1 MDLKTLVDPWDDEFK
16 QNTDMKFTVQG
27 KDFLNQINASAK
39 VLNAKNTIGILDNFL
54 IELLG
59 NQLKITA
66 SDTENVMTSVVE
78 AFDTEGEG
86 RFCVPAKRLLEMMKE
101 ISNQPIKFNVGPNYL
116 VDVEYLN
123 GKFNFMGV
131 DPAPYPMPAPL
142 AADAVQIEIPGNVIA
157 AGLGKTM
164 FAVSSESVRPVMT
177 GILWDF
183 FEDKMIFVSSDT
195 HKLVRYEN
203 TTFAPGREF
212 QFVLHS
218 KTAGV
223 VSSLLGAEPGLVELS
238 LDANSAIFKFDRY
251 QLNCRFLKGKYPQYD
266 RVIPKD
272 NPYEI
277 VVDRASLS
285 AAVRRVGIFAS
296 KASMLVRFGVDDAG
310 IKLSTQDLDYSL
322 QADESVACDYNG
334 SPMSIGFRTDYTLE
348 VLNNLSDDTV
358 VMKVSDSARPAL
370 FVPQKDL
377 EGESVVMLQMP
388 VQVID

>member
-1 MDLKTLVDPWDDEFK
+1 
-16 QNTDMKFTVQG
+16 MKFTVQG
-27 KDFLNQINASAK
+27 KDFLAQLNASAK

-54 IELLG
+54 IELKG
-59 NQLKITA
+59 NELQITA
-66 SDTENVMTSVVE
+66 SDSENVMTSVVE

-101 ISNQPIKFNVGPNYL
+101 ISNQPINFSISDNYL
-116 VDVEYLN
+116 VNVEYLN

-131 DPAPYPMPAPL
+131 DPSPYPLPAPL
-142 AADAVQIEIPGNVIA
+142 EADAVTIEIPGNVIS

-164 FAVSSESVRPVMT
+164 FAVSTVSVRPVMT

-183 FEDKMIFVSSDT
+183 FDDKIIFVSSDT

-203 TTFAPGREF
+203 RTFAPGRTF
-212 QFVLHS
+212 NFVLYS
-218 KTAGV
+218 KTASV
-223 VSSLLGAEPGLVELS
+223 VNSLLGSDAGMVKLS
-238 LDANSAIFKFDRY
+238 LDSKSAIFKFERY
-251 QLNCRFLKGKYPQYD
+251 KLSCRFLKGKYPMYD
-266 RVIPKD
+266 RVIPQD

-277 VVDRASLS
+277 VVDREALI

-296 KASMLVRFGVDDAG
+296 KASMLVRFAVDDTG
-310 IKLSTQDLDYSL
+310 IRLSTQDLDYSL
-322 QADESVACDYNG
+322 QADEKVNCDYNG
-334 SPMSIGFRTDYTLE
+334 TPLSIGFRTDYTTE

-358 VMKVSDSARPAL
+358 VIKVSDSARPAL
-370 FVPQKDL
+370 FVPQQDK